1 MPAQLVAYG
10 PVRFTR
16 AGPYP
21 SPGGSPYGDA
31 MTTAVVARRGGR
43 PRTAV
48 ALALVTYLLTLTGV
62 LLLVAAR
69 EPATPELLFTAV
81 DVMVGLVYGTVG
93 AVIVARRS
101 HVVGWLVV
109 GTGVGGAL
117 ATLGSGWGAYHAAH
131 PSLPPLPLV
140 ASFVSWA
147 WVPGTLGLFLVVPW
161 LVRETRPSWW
171 ARAGLALGVAT
182 TAVFT
187 LQRLLLPG
195 TDNTGT
201 VVATVVV
208 GAVTAA
214 ATGWRRVRGPVAE
227 RPGLGLL
234 AAGVALMALSFL
246 PLAFADTPFEIVL
259 AVPLL
264 HLACQALFP
273 VALLTTVLRNRLWG
287 IDLAVSRAAVAALLT
302 VGLAVVYAVVL
313 MGVGA
318 LVDSSPVAQVL
329 AAAGVAAAVQPVHG
343 WLGRRV
349 RVLVYGEAAT
359 PGRAAL
365 RVGRQLSVASDADDL
380 LRGLAG
386 ALGEA
391 LRLESV
397 TVRGTRP
404 GAEATWG
411 VATSAPVERP
421 LEHGGRRVGSLALT
435 ARPGERLDARST
447 DALDHLAPVVAAG
460 VALAQGTADL
470 VRARDAATRARLA
483 ERTLIRRELHDGI
496 GPWLTGLRLG
506 LQGARNTLDRDPAA
520 AAVVLDALQAE
531 VTQRVEDV
539 RLLSRSLLPPV
550 LDEQGLAAALDDLA
564 RRTAANGF
572 TVTLDVDADALDG
585 LDPRVAAAA
594 YGIVSE
600 AVTNASRHSG
610 AATCTVTAAV
620 HGATVVV
627 TCDDDGH
634 GMPPDRTS
642 GVGTRSMRERATEL
656 GGSVGWVD
664 RDGGG
669 VRVRAVLPLVP
680 DASDA
685 SDVGAEGVLA

>member
-1 MPAQLVAYG
+1 MPPHDERYDL
-10 PVRFTR
+10 VRFTR
-16 AGPYP
+16 AGSYP
-21 SPGGSPYGDA
+21 SPAGSPYGDA
-31 MTTAVVARRGGR
+31 MTTDVVARRGGR

-48 ALALVTYLLTLTGV
+48 ALALVTYLLTLAGV

-101 HVVGWLVV
+101 HLVGWLVV
-109 GTGVGGAL
+109 VTGVGGAL
-117 ATLGSGWGAYHAAH
+117 ATLGSGWGAYQGAH
-131 PSLPPLPLV
+131 PTLPPLPAV
-140 ASFVSWA
+140 ASLVSWA
-147 WVPGTLGLFLVVPW
+147 WVPGTLALFLVVPW

-171 ARAGLALGVAT
+171 DRAGLVLGVAT
-182 TAVFT
+182 TAIFT
-187 LQRLLLPG
+187 LQRLVLPQ
-195 TDNTGT
+195 TDNTGA
-201 VVATVVV
+201 VVATVLV
-208 GAVTAA
+208 ALVTAV
-214 ATGWRRVRGPVAE
+214 ATWWRRVRGPVAE

-234 AAGVALMALSFL
+234 AAGVALMALSFV

-259 AVPLL
+259 AVPLV

-302 VGLAVVYAVVL
+302 LGLAVVYTVVL
-313 MGVGA
+313 IGVGA
-318 LVDSSPVAQVL
+318 LVDSNVVAQVL

-349 RVLVYGEAAT
+349 RALVYGEAAT

-365 RVGRQLSVASDADDL
+365 RVGRELSAATDADDL

-386 ALGEA
+386 ALGET

-397 TVRGTRP
+397 TVRGSRA
-404 GAEATWG
+404 GVEATWG
-411 VATSAPVERP
+411 VATSPPVERS
-421 LEHGGRRVGSLALT
+421 LEHSGRPVGALALT

-460 VALAQGTADL
+460 VALAQSTADL

-506 LQGARNTLDRDPAA
+506 LQGARNTLEHDPAA
-520 AAVVLDALQAE
+520 AAAVLDALQAE

-564 RRTAANGF
+564 RRTAATGF

-610 AATCTVTAAV
+610 AAGCAVTAAV
-620 HGATVVV
+620 RGAALVV

-634 GMPPDRTS
+634 GLDPARTP
-642 GVGTRSMRERATEL
+642 GVGTRSMRERAVEL
-656 GGSVGWVD
+656 GGTVEWVD
-664 RDGGG
+664 RERVG
-669 VRVRAVLPLVP
+669 VRVRAVVPLVP
-680 DASDA
+680 QA
-685 SDVGAEGVLA
+685 SDVDVAPGVLA

>member
-1 MPAQLVAYG
+1 MPPHDERYDL
-10 PVRFTR
+10 VRFTR
-16 AGPYP
+16 AGSYP
-21 SPGGSPYGDA
+21 SPAGSPYGDA
-31 MTTAVVARRGGR
+31 MTTDVVARRGGR

-48 ALALVTYLLTLTGV
+48 ALALVTYLLTLAGV

-101 HVVGWLVV
+101 HLVGWLVV
-109 GTGVGGAL
+109 VTGVGGAL
-117 ATLGSGWGAYHAAH
+117 ATLGSGWGAYQGAH
-131 PSLPPLPLV
+131 PTLPPLPAV
-140 ASFVSWA
+140 ASLVSWA
-147 WVPGTLGLFLVVPW
+147 WVPGTLALFLVVPW

-171 ARAGLALGVAT
+171 DRAGLVLGVAT
-182 TAVFT
+182 TAIFT
-187 LQRLLLPG
+187 LQRLVLPQ
-195 TDNTGT
+195 TDNTGA
-201 VVATVVV
+201 VVATVLV
-208 GAVTAA
+208 GLVTAV
-214 ATGWRRVRGPVAE
+214 ATWWRRVRGPVAE

-234 AAGVALMALSFL
+234 AAGVALMALSFV

-259 AVPLL
+259 AVPLV

-302 VGLAVVYAVVL
+302 LGLAVVYTVVL
-313 MGVGA
+313 IGVGA
-318 LVDSSPVAQVL
+318 LVDSNVVAQVL

-349 RVLVYGEAAT
+349 RALVYGEAAT

-365 RVGRQLSVASDADDL
+365 RVGRELSAATDADDL

-386 ALGEA
+386 ALGET

-397 TVRGTRP
+397 TVRGSRA
-404 GAEATWG
+404 GVEATWG
-411 VATSAPVERP
+411 VATSPPVERS
-421 LEHGGRRVGSLALT
+421 LEHSGRPVGALALT

-460 VALAQGTADL
+460 VALAQSTADL

-506 LQGARNTLDRDPAA
+506 LQGARNTLQHDPAA
-520 AAVVLDALQAE
+520 AAAVLDALQAE

-564 RRTAANGF
+564 RRTAATGF

-610 AATCTVTAAV
+610 AAGCAVTAAV
-620 HGATVVV
+620 RGAALVV

-634 GMPPDRTS
+634 GLDPARTP
-642 GVGTRSMRERATEL
+642 GVGTRSMRERAVEL
-656 GGSVGWVD
+656 GGTVEWVD
-664 RDGGG
+664 RERVG
-669 VRVRAVLPLVP
+669 VRVRAVVPLVP
-680 DASDA
+680 QA
-685 SDVGAEGVLA
+685 SDVDVAPGVLA

>member
-520 AAVVLDALQAE
+520 ATAVLDALQAE

>member
-1 MPAQLVAYG
+1 
-10 PVRFTR
+10 
-16 AGPYP
+16 
-21 SPGGSPYGDA
+21 

-404 GAEATWG
+404 DAEATWG

-520 AAVVLDALQAE
+520 AAAVLDALQAE

-656 GGSVGWVD
+656 GGSVAWVD

>member
-16 AGPYP
+16 AGSYP

-404 GAEATWG
+404 DAEATWG

-520 AAVVLDALQAE
+520 AAAVLDALQAE

-656 GGSVGWVD
+656 GGSVAWVD

>member
-1 MPAQLVAYG
+1 
-10 PVRFTR
+10 
-16 AGPYP
+16 
-21 SPGGSPYGDA
+21 
-31 MTTAVVARRGGR
+31 MTTAVAARRGGL

-48 ALALVTYLLTLTGV
+48 ALALVTYVLTLTGA
-62 LLLVAAR
+62 LLLLAAR

-109 GTGVGGAL
+109 LTGLGGAL
-117 ATLGSGWGAYHAAH
+117 ATLGSGWGAYRSAH
-131 PSLPPLPLV
+131 PGLPEVPAV
-140 ASFVSWA
+140 AALVSWA
-147 WVPGTLGLFLVVPW
+147 WVPGTLALFLVVPW
-161 LVRETRPSWW
+161 LVRETRPAWW
-171 ARAGLALGVAT
+171 ERVGLALGVTT
-182 TAVFT
+182 TAAFA
-187 LQRLLLPG
+187 LQRLLLPD
-195 TDNTGT
+195 TDNTAV
-201 VVATVVV
+201 VVATVLV
-208 GAVTAA
+208 GTATAA
-214 ATGWRRVRGPVAE
+214 ATWWRRVRGPVAE

-234 AAGVALMALSFL
+234 ALGTAVMALSFL
-246 PLAFADTPFEIVL
+246 PLAFADTPFEVVL

-287 IDLAVSRAAVAALLT
+287 IDLAVSRASVAALLT
-302 VGLAVVYAVVL
+302 VGLALVYAVVL
-313 MGVGA
+313 VVVG
-318 LVDSSPVAQVL
+318 LLLDSSTVAQVL
-329 AAAGVAAAVQPVHG
+329 ATVGVAVAVQPVHG
-343 WLGRRV
+343 WLARRV

-365 RVGRQLSVASDADDL
+365 RVGRQLSAAADADDL
-380 LRGLAG
+380 VRGLAG

-397 TVRGTRP
+397 TVRGVRP
-404 GAEATWG
+404 GVAATWG
-411 VATSAPVERP
+411 VATSIPVERP
-421 LEHGGRRVGSLALT
+421 LEHGGRPVGTLVLT
-435 ARPGERLDARST
+435 ARPGERLDARSA

-506 LQGARNTLDRDPAA
+506 LQGARNTLERDPAA
-520 AAVVLDALQAE
+520 AAAVLDALQAE

-564 RRTAANGF
+564 RRTAAAGF
-572 TVTLDVDADALDG
+572 TVTLDLGTEALDALDG
-585 LDPRVAAAA
+585 LDARVAAAA

-610 AATCTVTAAV
+610 AGTCAVGAEV
-620 HGATVVV
+620 HGSTLVL
-627 TCDDDGH
+627 TCDDDGS
-634 GMPPDRTS
+634 GLDPSRTP
-642 GVGTRSMRERATEL
+642 GVGTRSMRERAAEL
-656 GGSVGWVD
+656 GGTVAWGD
-664 RDGGG
+664 REGGG

-685 SDVGAEGVLA
+685 ADHAGVLA

>member
-1 MPAQLVAYG
+1 MPPHGHAYD

-16 AGPYP
+16 AGSYRAAWD
-21 SPGGSPYGDA
+21 SPYGDA
-31 MTTAVVARRGGR
+31 MTTAVAARRGGR

-62 LLLVAAR
+62 LLLVGAH

-109 GTGVGGAL
+109 LTGIGGAL
-117 ATLGSGWGAYHAAH
+117 ATLGSGWAAYRSAH
-131 PSLPPLPLV
+131 PALPPLPSV
-140 ASFVSWA
+140 ASLVSWA
-147 WVPGTLGLFLVVPW
+147 WVPGTLALFLVVPW
-161 LVRETRPSWW
+161 LVRETRGSWW
-171 ARAGLALGVAT
+171 DRAGLTLGIAT
-182 TAVFT
+182 ATVFT
-187 LQRLLLPG
+187 LQRLLLPD
-195 TDNTGT
+195 TDNTGA
-201 VVATVVV
+201 VVAAVVV
-208 GAVTAA
+208 GAVTAV
-214 ATGWRRVRGPVAE
+214 ATWWRRVRGPVAE

-259 AVPLL
+259 AVPLV

-287 IDLAVSRAAVAALLT
+287 IDLAVSRAAVASLLAL
-302 VGLAVVYAVVL
+302 GLAVVYAVVL
-313 MGVGA
+313 VGVGA
-318 LVDSSPVAQVL
+318 LVDSSVVAQVL

-343 WLGRRV
+343 WLGQRV

-365 RVGRQLSVASDADDL
+365 RVGRELSAAADADDL

-404 GAEATWG
+404 GVEATWG
-411 VATSAPVERP
+411 VATSDPVERT

-447 DALDHLAPVVAAG
+447 EALDHLAPVVAAG

-506 LQGARNTLDRDPAA
+506 LQGARNTLERDPAA
-520 AAVVLDALQAE
+520 AAAVLDALQAE

-550 LDEQGLAAALDDLA
+550 LDERGLAAALDDLA
-564 RRTAANGF
+564 RRTAADGF
-572 TVTLDVDADALDG
+572 TMTLQVDADALDG

-610 AATCTVTAAV
+610 AAACAVTARV
-620 HGATVVV
+620 DGSTLVV
-627 TCDDDGH
+627 TCADEGH
-634 GMPPDRTS
+634 GMAPDRMP
-642 GVGTRSMRERATEL
+642 GVGTRSMRERAGEL
-656 GGSVGWVD
+656 GGAVEWVEG
-664 RDGGG
+664 DGPG

-685 SDVGAEGVLA
+685 VDAADEAVLA

>member
-171 ARAGLALGVAT
+171 ARTGLALGVAT

-343 WLGRRV
+343 WLGGRV

-520 AAVVLDALQAE
+520 ATAVLDALQAE

>member
-1 MPAQLVAYG
+1 MPPHDERYDL
-10 PVRFTR
+10 VRFTR
-16 AGPYP
+16 AGSYP
-21 SPGGSPYGDA
+21 SPAGSPYGDA
-31 MTTAVVARRGGR
+31 MTTDVVARRGGR

-48 ALALVTYLLTLTGV
+48 ALALVTYLLTLAGV

-81 DVMVGLVYGTVG
+81 DFMVGLVYGTVG

-101 HVVGWLVV
+101 HLVGWLVV
-109 GTGVGGAL
+109 VTGVGGAL
-117 ATLGSGWGAYHAAH
+117 ATLGSGWGAYQGAH
-131 PSLPPLPLV
+131 PTLPPLPAV
-140 ASFVSWA
+140 ASLVSWA
-147 WVPGTLGLFLVVPW
+147 WVPGTLALFLVVPW

-171 ARAGLALGVAT
+171 DRAGLVLGVAT
-182 TAVFT
+182 TAIFT
-187 LQRLLLPG
+187 LQRLVLPQ
-195 TDNTGT
+195 TDNTGA
-201 VVATVVV
+201 VVATVLV
-208 GAVTAA
+208 GLVTAV
-214 ATGWRRVRGPVAE
+214 ATWWRRVRGPVAE

-234 AAGVALMALSFL
+234 AAGVALMALSFV

-259 AVPLL
+259 AVPLV

-302 VGLAVVYAVVL
+302 LGLAVVYTVVL
-313 MGVGA
+313 IGVGA
-318 LVDSSPVAQVL
+318 LVDSNVVAQVL

-349 RVLVYGEAAT
+349 RALVYGEAAT

-365 RVGRQLSVASDADDL
+365 RVGRELSAATDADDL

-386 ALGEA
+386 ALGET

-397 TVRGTRP
+397 TVRGSRA
-404 GAEATWG
+404 GVEATWG
-411 VATSAPVERP
+411 VATSPPVERS
-421 LEHGGRRVGSLALT
+421 LEHSGRPVGALALT

-460 VALAQGTADL
+460 VALAQSTADL

-506 LQGARNTLDRDPAA
+506 LQGARNTLEHDPAA
-520 AAVVLDALQAE
+520 AAAVLDALQAE

-564 RRTAANGF
+564 RRTAATGF

-610 AATCTVTAAV
+610 AAGCAVTAAV
-620 HGATVVV
+620 RGAALVV

-634 GMPPDRTS
+634 GLDPARTP
-642 GVGTRSMRERATEL
+642 GVGTRSMRERAVEL
-656 GGSVGWVD
+656 GGTVEWVD
-664 RDGGG
+664 RERVG
-669 VRVRAVLPLVP
+669 VRVRAVVPLVP
-680 DASDA
+680 QA
-685 SDVGAEGVLA
+685 SDVDVAPGVLA